1 MKYLIIGLNF
11 LVKNPQASLEN
22 TIPIVGQPPPSRPQE
37 NKKSASPTLFKNASK
52 FLVLPCRNGGGG
64 GGGDTMT
71 TLMKGGFL

>member
-22 TIPIVGQPPPSRPQE
+22 TIPIVGQSPPSRPQE

-52 FLVLPCRNGGGG
+52 F
-64 GGGDTMT
+64 
-71 TLMKGGFL
+71 